1 MLITT
6 NNLNFTGKKNKQ
18 CSKDISTKTKL
29 KEPKVRE
36 ARQLRYFIDDLQ
48 LIPEYQ
54 RSYYSEQM
62 TLAKFKP
69 NKLKTFVPKI
79 LKIV

>member
-6 NNLNFTGKKNKQ
+6 NNLNFTGKRF
-18 CSKDISTKTKL
+18 SKSMDISMATKL

-36 ARQLRYFIDDLQ
+36 ARQLRNFIDDLQ
-48 LIPEYQ
+48 LIPELE
-54 RSYYSEQM
+54 RSYYSAQM
-62 TLAKFKP
+62 IRAKFKP
-69 NKLKTFVPKI
+69 NKLKSFVPKI